1 MFTSSSRRAALGA
14 ATLGAGL
21 VLVLAG
27 CGTDDSSTAS
37 GASSAAS
44 SGMAG
49 MDHGGGSAAPSSA
62 TRTDFVDA
70 DVTFLQ
76 MMYPHHAQAVEMAK
90 LAPGRSQNAQLL
102 ALATA
107 IDKAQG
113 PEMTKIAGLL
123 KDFGQPAP
131 AASGDHASMSGMMS
145 PDQMASLQK
154 LSGAAFDREWLQM
167 MIEHHTG
174 AVAMA
179 NTEVA
184 SGANNDA
191 KALARSIIANQQTE
205 ITQMRAMLA
214 RS

>member
-1 MFTSSSRRAALGA
+1 MFTSSSRRIALGT
-14 ATLGAGL
+14 ATLGTGL
-21 VLVLAG
+21 LLVLAG
-27 CGTDDSSTAS
+27 CSTDDSSTAS
-37 GASSAAS
+37 GASSSATSAI
-44 SGMAG
+44 AG
-49 MDHGGGSAAPSSA
+49 ADHGGGSAAPSSA
-62 TRTDFVDA
+62 TRTDFAAA

-76 MMYPHHAQAVEMAK
+76 MMYPHHAQAVEMAT
-90 LAPGRSQNAQLL
+90 LAPGRTNNAQLL

-113 PEMTKIAGLL
+113 PEMTQIAGLL
-123 KDFGQPAP
+123 KDFGQSAP
-131 AASGDHASMSGMMS
+131 SASSDHAAMSGMMS

-154 LSGAAFDREWLQM
+154 LSGTSLDREWLQM

>member
-1 MFTSSSRRAALGA
+1 MFTYYSRRIALAA
-14 ATLGAGL
+14 ATLGTGL

-37 GASSAAS
+37 GASSSAS

-49 MDHGGGSAAPSSA
+49 MDHGGSAAPSSA
-62 TRTDFVDA
+62 TRTDFVAA

-90 LAPGRSQNAQLL
+90 LAPGRTQNAQLL

-113 PEMTKIAGLL
+113 PEMTQIAGLL
-123 KDFGQPAP
+123 KDFGQSAP
-131 AASGDHASMSGMMS
+131 SASSDHAAMSGMMS

-154 LSGAAFDREWLQM
+154 LSGTSLDREWLQM

-179 NTEVA
+179 NTEIA

-191 KALARSIIANQQTE
+191 KALARAIITNQQTQ

>member
-1 MFTSSSRRAALGA
+1 MFTSSSRRIALGA
-14 ATLGAGL
+14 ATLGTGL

-37 GASSAAS
+37 GASSSAS

-49 MDHGGGSAAPSSA
+49 MDHGGSAATSSA
-62 TRTDFVDA
+62 ARTDFAAA

-76 MMYPHHAQAVEMAK
+76 MMYPHHAQAVEMAS
-90 LAPGRSQNAQLL
+90 LAPGRTQNAQLL

-113 PEMTKIAGLL
+113 PEMTQIAVLL
-123 KDFGQPAP
+123 KDFGQSAP
-131 AASGDHASMSGMMS
+131 SASGDHASMSGMMS

-154 LSGAAFDREWLQM
+154 LSGASFDREWLRM

-174 AVAMA
+174 AVTMA
-179 NTEVA
+179 DTEIA
-184 SGANNDA
+184 SGTNNDA
-191 KALARSIIANQQTE
+191 KALARSIITNQQAE
-205 ITQMRAMLA
+205 ITQMRTMLGQ
-214 RS
+214 S